1 MASDPIHQFEIHS
14 IVPIAK
20 IGGVEIHFT
29 NSALFMV
36 ITVAITALL
45 LLGTT
50 GSRRL
55 VPTRMQ
61 SLAEMSYEFVA
72 NTLRNTAGEE
82 GMKFFPLVFS
92 LFMFILVSNV
102 VGLIPYMFTVAS
114 QIIVTEGDE
123 VSLEFVGINGA
134 EHPTTIV
141 GYDKALVLKRGH
153 VVRVELTADKVGTFP
168 IVCAHHRPSMVGE
181 LIVMP
186 KRLLPS

>member
-1 MASDPIHQFEIHS
+1 MCGPDYREEFKVQSVCKSCAVLGMLVGAILAGASGPSEAAKRFFT
-14 IVPIAK
+14 IAAVEPK
-20 IGGVEIHFT
+20 GGVIVDKEPFP
-29 NSALFMV
+29 
-36 ITVAITALL
+36 TVALPEGGGYVIKKPDA
-45 LLGTT
+45 T
-50 GSRRL
+50 GRW
-55 VPTRMQ
+55 
-61 SLAEMSYEFVA
+61 E
-72 NTLRNTAGEE
+72 
-82 GMKFFPLVFS
+82 
-92 LFMFILVSNV
+92 VSTYV
-102 VGLIPYMFTVAS
+102 WQPS

-186 KRLLPS
+186 KK